1 MQLHYAIFFL
11 LLYILPFNLSATAYH
26 TAHIV
31 AKAKPAVAFIVTE
44 TNHFELTYN
53 NPSSWQE
60 ILRPFYEFFYP
71 SEHGLGTG
79 FLISETG
86 HIITNEHVI
95 KNRTKVLVLL
105 PKEEGQMQIHPAR
118 VLGADARTDVALV
131 KIEETDHLFPYLHF
145 ADSHKLRV
153 GEKVICIG
161 NPMGIHST
169 VSEGIISG
177 LDRNHFASDIEG
189 YIQTDTAISPG
200 NSGGPFLNRSGEI
213 IGIVSWKIS
222 RAGYD
227 NLGFGIPSHIVKTI
241 AEQILETGKVAQ
253 GFFGAEFEKS
263 QEVIFDWPLF
273 LDKHEGARIRSIV
286 SQSPAERAGLKPGD
300 LILQLDAISIHS
312 PQSLRN
318 EVCIF
323 PPDTTLPL
331 AFERNGM
338 RFETQITLG
347 SEQQVRRYAR
357 MCAEP
362 LLF

>member
-1 MQLHYAIFFL
+1 MEIFMKL
-11 LLYILPFNLSATAYH
+11 LLVLCILFFHLPATAYH

-31 AKAKPAVAFIVTE
+31 AKAKPSVAFIVTE
-44 TNHFELTYN
+44 TNHFDLAYS
-53 NPSSWQE
+53 NPSGWQE

-86 HIITNEHVI
+86 HIITNEHVV
-95 KNRTKVLVLL
+95 KSRTKVLVLL
-105 PKEEGQMQIHPAR
+105 QQEDGQMQVHPAR
-118 VLGADARTDVALV
+118 VLGADERTDVALV
-131 KIEETDHLFPYLHF
+131 KIEEPNRSLPYLQF
-145 ADSHKLRV
+145 ADSHQLHV

-177 LDRNHFASDIEG
+177 LNRNHFSSPIEG
-189 YIQTDTAISPG
+189 FIQTDTAISPG
-200 NSGGPFLNRSGEI
+200 NSGGPLLNTSGEI
-213 IGIVSWKIS
+213 VGIVSWKIK

-227 NLGFGIPSHIVKTI
+227 NLGFGVPSHIVQAI
-241 AEQILETGKVAQ
+241 ALQILEAGKVSQ
-253 GFFGAEFEKS
+253 GFFGAEFERN
-263 QEVIFDWPLF
+263 QEVIFDWPLY
-273 LDKHEGARIRSIV
+273 LDKQKGARIQRV
-286 SQSPAERAGLKPGD
+286 LSQSPAERAGLKPGD
-300 LILQLDAISIHS
+300 LILVVDDIPIYS

-323 PPDTTLPL
+323 PPDTELSL

-338 RFETQITLG
+338 LFETQITLG
-347 SEQQVRRYAR
+347 SEALSTRHAR
-357 MCAEP
+357 MCQEP